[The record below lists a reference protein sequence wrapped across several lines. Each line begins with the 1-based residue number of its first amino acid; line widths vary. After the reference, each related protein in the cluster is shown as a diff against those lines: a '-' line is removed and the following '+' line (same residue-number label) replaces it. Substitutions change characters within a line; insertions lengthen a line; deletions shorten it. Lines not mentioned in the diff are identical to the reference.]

1 MNARR
6 CAACLLAL
14 IAALAACDADPSEQ
28 IQAGNALLMR
38 AEYRAA
44 AVAYQVAQAVSPD
57 EPDAYF
63 NAGIALALSGQ
74 FAQAEE
80 AFRMA
85 LRVDTGQL
93 AQAIYYNLGNVYFDQ
108 RRFEAAVVAYQQALL
123 LNPGDADAR
132 YNLELALRRLSPVM
146 TSTSE
151 AESSAQAM
159 PSAEIQ
165 EEQPSTPTPDAS
177 TPTSSPSNSQQ
188 ALDAPDQE
196 TAERILDAL
205 QAQQRSWGEQL
216 QRLATPAPD
225 WGNAW

>member
-6 CAACLLAL
+6 YAACLLAL

-85 LRVDTGQL
+85 LRVDTGHL
-93 AQAIYYNLGNVYFDQ
+93 AQTIYYNLGNVYFDQ

-146 TSTSE
+146 TLTPE
-151 AESSAQAM
+151 AESSAQAT
-159 PSAEIQ
+159 PSAESQ
-165 EEQPSTPTPDAS
+165 EEQPSTPTS
-177 TPTSSPSNSQQ
+177 LPSNSQQ
-188 ALDAPDQE
+188 VLDAPDQE

-225 WGNAW
+225 RGNAW